1 MCANCRHT
9 GCWIYLAVLYLLA
22 ATADGQTVCAS
33 RTSGSGPPV
42 FNLRTLSMSTPEVQQ
57 MINETGSK
65 VSESDLAAFVKGKNE
80 SGSSITCQA
89 LYDFISTFHAPTTS
103 DGHIHADE
111 APPGAFSVRLLT
123 QLLEMEMLIYFFLL
137 IQPVWVASTIAV
149 VIISAVGLLGVAVVP
164 LVNKSYYNDVIQFL
178 VALAVGC
185 LTGDAFLHLLPHA
198 IAGGHGH
205 SHAEAGGGDEAAE
218 ERIAVLK
225 GLLGLGGIYFFF
237 LSEKLVGT
245 ISEYRTEK
253 AAEKVS
259 CISKR
264 HEERERILKNPRKSS
279 GGIRRLSTF
288 RESISVSSSIRR
300 GSRLPPTPEI
310 GNVRRPSRAPS
321 IIADDILTTGLT
333 AKAMKTVDVLNAYI
347 QEGEAEDEEAEE
359 EQHSKASSGMTLQ
372 VPGMRPMPDI
382 KITTDSMDDKED
394 AQKPS
399 HGHGHGHSHFPIA
412 DDSTVTTMEITGGAH
427 GHSHHVGCSKEVGA
441 EGTVGVRELT
451 AGVLKTMYCSFMQ
464 ISTSMASVA
473 WMVIM
478 GDGLH
483 NFTDGMAIGVA
494 FADSIAGGIST
505 TVAVFC
511 HELPHE
517 LGDFAVLLKTG
528 MGIKEALFFNVV
540 SSILCLIGMLVGIGV
555 GNVEAASSWI
565 FAFTAGT
572 FVYIALVDMLPE
584 LNSFQVKPGQSRI
597 VQVII
602 QNSGLITG
610 AGIMLII
617 AMFEEQLLNLVG

>member
-1 MCANCRHT
+1 MCASCRHT
-9 GCWIYLAVLYLLA
+9 GCWLFLGVLYLIIVHA
-22 ATADGQTVCAS
+22 NGQSVRS
-33 RTSGSGPPV
+33 IETSGSALKTLD
-42 FNLRTLSMSTPEVQQ
+42 LRTLTLSSPEVQV
-57 MINETGSK
+57 MISKTGSSITEK
-65 VSESDLAAFVKGKNE
+65 DLTAFVKGKNASASVVSRE
-80 SGSSITCQA
+80 E
-89 LYDFISTFHAPTTS
+89 LYNFISTFQTNETTA
-103 DGHIHADE
+103 GHSHSE
-111 APPGAFSVRLLT
+111 VGSTSPFS
-123 QLLEMEMLIYFFLL
+123 IKP
-137 IQPVWVASTIAV
+137 IVWIWSTVAV

-164 LVNKSYYNDVIQFL
+164 LVNKTYYNDVIQFL

-198 IAGGHGH
+198 ISGSHGH
-205 SHAEAGGGDEAAE
+205 EEGSGDEASE

-237 LSEKLVGT
+237 LAEKLVST

-253 AAEKVS
+253 AAEK
-259 CISKR
+259 
-264 HEERERILKNPRKSS
+264 EERERILRNPRKSS
-279 GGIRRLSTF
+279 EGIRRLSTF
-288 RESISVSSSIRR
+288 RESIAVNSSFRR
-300 GSRLPPTPEI
+300 GSRLVPNPEI
-310 GNVRRPSRAPS
+310 GNLRKSSRSPS

-347 QEGEAEDEEAEE
+347 EEGEEEDEQ
-359 EQHSKASSGMTLQ
+359 EQSMQRNESGGLTLQ
-372 VPGMRPMPDI
+372 VPSINVIPEV
-382 KITTDSMDDKED
+382 KIETDSPEKE
-394 AQKPS
+394 KGKRGHGHS
-399 HGHGHGHSHFPIA
+399 HGPTLEDTTASNVEPQGASHGHGHSHDLP
-412 DDSTVTTMEITGGAH
+412 
-427 GHSHHVGCSKEVGA
+427 
-441 EGTVGVRELT
+441 
-451 AGVLKTMYCSFMQ
+451 
-464 ISTSMASVA
+464 TSMASVA

-528 MGIKEALFFNVV
+528 MGIKEALFFNIV
-540 SSILCLIGMLVGIGV
+540 SSVLCLIGMLVGIGV

-597 VQVII
+597 VQLIV
-602 QNSGLITG
+602 QNAGLIAG

-617 AMFEEQLLNLVG
+617 AMFEEQLLHLVG

>member
-22 ATADGQTVCAS
+22 ATADGQTVCAT
-33 RTSGSGPPV
+33 RASGSGPPV

-57 MINETGSK
+57 MINETGSQ
-65 VSESDLAAFVKGKNE
+65 VSEGDLAAFVKGKNE
-80 SGSSITCQA
+80 SGPSITCQT
-89 LYDFISTFHAPTTS
+89 LYDFISTFDAPTTS
-103 DGHIHADE
+103 DGHTYADE
-111 APPGAFSVRLLT
+111 APSGAFSVKP
-123 QLLEMEMLIYFFLL
+123 M
-137 IQPVWVASTIAV
+137 VWVASTIAV

-198 IAGGHGH
+198 IAGGHEH

-253 AAEKVS
+253 AAEK
-259 CISKR
+259 
-264 HEERERILKNPRKSS
+264 EERERILKNPRKSS

-372 VPGMRPMPDI
+372 VPGIRPMPDI
-382 KITTDSMDDKED
+382 KITSDSMDDKED

-412 DDSTVTTMEITGGAH
+412 DDSTVTTIEITGGAH
-427 GHSHHVGCSKEVGA
+427 GHSHH
-441 EGTVGVRELT
+441 
-451 AGVLKTMYCSFMQ
+451 

-617 AMFEEQLLNLVG
+617 AMFEEQLLNLIG

>member
-1 MCANCRHT
+1 MCASCRHT
-9 GCWIYLAVLYLLA
+9 GCWIFLGMLYLVTVLA
-22 ATADGQTVCAS
+22 NGQSVCTP
-33 RTSGSGPPV
+33 RTSGSPPIT
-42 FNLRTLSMSTPEVQQ
+42 FDLNTLKLSTPEVQE
-57 MINETGSK
+57 MISETGSTVTEK
-65 VSESDLAAFVKGKNE
+65 DLTAFVKGKNA
-80 SGSSITCQA
+80 SRSNISCQD
-89 LYDFISTFHAPTTS
+89 LYSFISTFHA
-103 DGHIHADE
+103 DE
-111 APPGAFSVRLLT
+111 ATTNAGHSEEGSTGAFSVKP
-123 QLLEMEMLIYFFLL
+123 I
-137 IQPVWVASTIAV
+137 VWIWSTVAV

-198 IAGGHGH
+198 ISGGHGH
-205 SHAEAGGGDEAAE
+205 EEEGGDEAAE

-237 LSEKLVGT
+237 IAEKLVGT

-253 AAEKVS
+253 AAEK
-259 CISKR
+259 
-264 HEERERILKNPRKSS
+264 EERERILKNPRKSS
-279 GGIRRLSTF
+279 EGIRRLSTF
-288 RESISVSSSIRR
+288 RESIAVNSSFRR
-300 GSRLPPTPEI
+300 GSRLSPNPET
-310 GNVRRPSRAPS
+310 GNLRRSSRSPS

-347 QEGEAEDEEAEE
+347 EEGEEEDEQ
-359 EQHSKASSGMTLQ
+359 EQARQRNESGGLTLQ
-372 VPGMRPMPDI
+372 VPSINTIPEVRV
-382 KITTDSMDDKED
+382 TDTSPDKE
-394 AQKPS
+394 KNRKSHSHS
-399 HGHGHGHSHFPIA
+399 HGPTYDDTTTSIIEPRGDSHGHGHSHN
-412 DDSTVTTMEITGGAH
+412 
-427 GHSHHVGCSKEVGA
+427 
-441 EGTVGVRELT
+441 
-451 AGVLKTMYCSFMQ
+451 LKQLLSLP
-464 ISTSMASVA
+464 TSMASVA

-494 FADSIAGGIST
+494 FADSVAGGIST
-505 TVAVFC
+505 TIAVFC

-540 SSILCLIGMLVGIGV
+540 SSVLCLIGMLVGIGV

-584 LNSFQVKPGQSRI
+584 LNSFQVKPNQSRI
-597 VQVII
+597 VQLIV
-602 QNSGLITG
+602 QNAGLITG

-617 AMFEEQLLNLVG
+617 AMFEEQLLHLVG

>member
-1 MCANCRHT
+1 MAKPLPIEGHLETPPIEHEYIKALIAELEGGKKMCANCRHT
-9 GCWIYLAVLYLLA
+9 GCWIFLGVLYLIA
-22 ATADGQTVCAS
+22 AAADGQTVCAP
-33 RTSGSGPPV
+33 RASGSAPPV
-42 FNLRTLSMSTPEVQQ
+42 FDLRTLSMSTPEVQQ
-57 MINETGSK
+57 MINETGSQITDH
-65 VSESDLAAFVKGKNE
+65 DLAAFVKGKNE
-80 SGSSITCQA
+80 SGPRITCQG
-89 LYDFISTFHAPTTS
+89 LYEFISTFHAPAAS
-103 DGHIHADE
+103 DDPTHGIE
-111 APPGAFSVRLLT
+111 AHSGAFSVKP
-123 QLLEMEMLIYFFLL
+123 M
-137 IQPVWVASTIAV
+137 VWIASVVAV

-164 LVNKSYYNDVIQFL
+164 LVNKSYYNNVIQFL

-198 IAGGHGH
+198 ISGSHGH
-205 SHAEAGGGDEAAE
+205 SHDEGGGEEAAE

-237 LSEKLVGT
+237 LAEKLVGT

-253 AAEKVS
+253 AAEK
-259 CISKR
+259 
-264 HEERERILKNPRKSS
+264 EERERILKNPRRSS

-288 RESISVSSSIRR
+288 RESISVNSSFRR

-310 GNVRRPSRAPS
+310 GNIRRTSRAPS

-347 QEGEAEDEEAEE
+347 EEGEAEDEEE
-359 EQHSKASSGMTLQ
+359 EQRSKTSSGPTLQ
-372 VPGMRPMPDI
+372 VPGLKPMPEI
-382 KITTDSMDDKED
+382 KVISDSKGDMED
-394 AQKPS
+394 AHKP
-399 HGHGHGHSHFPIA
+399 GHGHGHSHDPIA
-412 DDSTVTTMEITGGAH
+412 DDSTITTKEITMGAH
-427 GHSHHVGCSKEVGA
+427 GHSHN
-441 EGTVGVRELT
+441 L
-451 AGVLKTMYCSFMQ
+451 
-464 ISTSMASVA
+464 STSMASVA

-555 GNVEAASSWI
+555 GNVEAASAWI

-597 VQVII
+597 VQMII
-602 QNSGLITG
+602 QNAGLITG

-617 AMFEEQLLNLVG
+617 AMFEEQLLHLVG

>member
-1 MCANCRHT
+1 MCASCRHT
-9 GCWIYLAVLYLLA
+9 GCWLFLGVLYLIIVLA
-22 ATADGQTVCAS
+22 NGQSVCSTGA
-33 RTSGSGPPV
+33 SGSV
-42 FNLRTLSMSTPEVQQ
+42 SKTFDLNTLTPSTPEVQA
-57 MINETGSK
+57 MIIETGSSVTEK
-65 VSESDLAAFVKGKNE
+65 DLTAFVKGKNA
-80 SGSSITCQA
+80 SSSKIPCQE
-89 LYDFISTFHAPTTS
+89 LYDFISTFQTNGKT
-103 DGHIHADE
+103 ADAAHSGE
-111 APPGAFSVRLLT
+111 GSTGPFSVKP
-123 QLLEMEMLIYFFLL
+123 I
-137 IQPVWVASTIAV
+137 VWIWSTVAV

-164 LVNKSYYNDVIQFL
+164 LVNKTYYNDVIQFL

-198 IAGGHGH
+198 ISGGHGH
-205 SHAEAGGGDEAAE
+205 EEESGDEAAE

-237 LSEKLVGT
+237 LAEKLVST

-253 AAEKVS
+253 AAEK
-259 CISKR
+259 
-264 HEERERILKNPRKSS
+264 EERERILRNPRKSS
-279 GGIRRLSTF
+279 EGIRRLSTF
-288 RESISVSSSIRR
+288 RESIAVNSSFRR
-300 GSRLPPTPEI
+300 GSRLSPNPEL
-310 GNVRRPSRAPS
+310 GNLRRSSRSPS

-347 QEGEAEDEEAEE
+347 EEGEEEDEQ
-359 EQHSKASSGMTLQ
+359 EQSMQTNESGGLTLQ
-372 VPGMRPMPDI
+372 VPSINIIPEVKVKDDSPEKEKGKRGHGHSHGQ
-382 KITTDSMDDKED
+382 TTDDTTTSNTEPQS
-394 AQKPS
+394 AS
-399 HGHGHGHSHFPIA
+399 HGHGHSHN
-412 DDSTVTTMEITGGAH
+412 
-427 GHSHHVGCSKEVGA
+427 
-441 EGTVGVRELT
+441 
-451 AGVLKTMYCSFMQ
+451 LKQ
-464 ISTSMASVA
+464 LLNLPTSMASVA

-505 TVAVFC
+505 TIAVFC

-528 MGIKEALFFNVV
+528 MGIKEALFFNIV
-540 SSILCLIGMLVGIGV
+540 SSVLCLIGMLVGIGV

-584 LNSFQVKPGQSRI
+584 LNSFQIKPGQSRI
-597 VQVII
+597 VQLVV
-602 QNSGLITG
+602 QNAGLIVG

-617 AMFEEQLLNLVG
+617 AMFEEQLLHLVG